1 MFYMTKKRRSGK
13 NRKDFVAIP
22 FSGQLVL
29 STLATD
35 IVILGSMLGSSFAED
50 IFIISVDCLWAIR
63 DHTAGQTPLEFG
75 IAHGDLTVTEIS
87 ECLNSELTDPNDI
100 IQRERARR
108 PVRRIGTFGGS
119 IADPIFADGRKVRT
133 PIKFALS
140 DGNSL
145 NAYLLNNSGVTLTTG
160 AVLEFSGVIYGRWL
174 R

>member
-1 MFYMTKKRRSGK
+1 MTKKRKTGK
-13 NRKDFVAIP
+13 NRKNFVAIP

-29 STLATD
+29 STLVTD
-35 IVILGSMLGSSFAED
+35 IVILGSMLSSSFAED

-63 DHTAGQTPLEFG
+63 GHTAGQTPLEFG

-100 IQRERARR
+100 IQRERGRR
-108 PVRRIGTFGGS
+108 PVRRVGTFGGS
-119 IADPIFADGRKVRT
+119 LADPVYNDGRKMKT
-133 PIKFALS
+133 TCKFSLS
-140 DGNSL
+140 NGNSL

-160 AVLEFSGVIYGRWL
+160 AVLEFSGTIYGRWQ